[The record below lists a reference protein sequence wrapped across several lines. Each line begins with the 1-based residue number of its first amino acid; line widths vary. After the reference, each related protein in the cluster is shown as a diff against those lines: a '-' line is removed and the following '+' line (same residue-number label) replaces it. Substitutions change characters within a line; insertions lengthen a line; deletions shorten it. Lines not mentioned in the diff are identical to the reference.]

1 MTHGGRSA
9 AATLEVSTRATLF
22 MRDLD
27 LPRDR
32 EREVVDDARDRT
44 YTLRGSETRALSTV
58 GAFRVVRARDRRG
71 RRGSARAKRFEISGE
86 PKRSPVGTASS
97 DEMSMS
103 SGVRPKRTHSSL
115 VCRHLP
121 GDAGN
126 PFCRGAREER
136 AHAIRSADLNR
147 LRTSSRMTC
156 RRRRRSSAMKHCS
169 DRASFAEC
177 PAQSG
182 TRRRGLRHLRAGP
195 APPNRLCTRSTGP
208 GPR

>member
-1 MTHGGRSA
+1 MFDPQWGDDPRDRGDVFATATNAIVETMTPRLGSAVDRVRGTKTQIPSRAIAMTHGGRSA

-86 PKRSPVGTASS
+86 PK
-97 DEMSMS
+97 
-103 SGVRPKRTHSSL
+103 
-115 VCRHLP
+115 
-121 GDAGN
+121 
-126 PFCRGAREER
+126 
-136 AHAIRSADLNR
+136 
-147 LRTSSRMTC
+147 
-156 RRRRRSSAMKHCS
+156 
-169 DRASFAEC
+169 
-177 PAQSG
+177 
-182 TRRRGLRHLRAGP
+182 
-195 APPNRLCTRSTGP
+195 
-208 GPR
+208 